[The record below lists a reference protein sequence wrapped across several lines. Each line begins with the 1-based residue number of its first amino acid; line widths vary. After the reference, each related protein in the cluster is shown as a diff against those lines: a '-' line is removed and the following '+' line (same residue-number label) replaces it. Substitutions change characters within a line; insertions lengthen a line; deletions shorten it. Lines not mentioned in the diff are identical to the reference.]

1 MTETL
6 EYFGALGIQINEVY
20 GERERERARERAHT
34 TPARPSSLALSHSTL
49 STALTTGTCHTLQP

>member
-20 GERERERARERAHT
+20 GERERERERERAHD
-34 TPARPSSLALSHSTL
+34 ARPAVLSRALSLYSL
-49 STALTTGTCHTLQP
+49 SPRL